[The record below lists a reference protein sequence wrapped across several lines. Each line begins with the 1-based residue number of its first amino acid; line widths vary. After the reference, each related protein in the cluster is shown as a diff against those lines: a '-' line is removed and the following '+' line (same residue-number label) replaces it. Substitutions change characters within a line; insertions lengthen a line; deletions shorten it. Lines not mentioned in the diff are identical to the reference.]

1 MKQAKQKDIES
12 SNASKKKITTIKN
25 KIKNLKFIKDKNT
38 VTSKRKDKYWE
49 EKK

>member
-12 SNASKKKITTIKN
+12 SNASKKKITIKN